1 VIFVTVGTWKFEG
14 LIKTI
19 DTLIEEGVITE
30 EVFTQIGNGDY
41 IPKHCKYA
49 RFLKDFIKYIE
60 KSDTVISH
68 GGSTIFQVLE
78 KNKRLIAIAN
88 PDVMDQHQKHIIE
101 AFYEKG
107 YLIWCRDIKD
117 LKDCILDKRPLRSY
131 HPSHEGLARDIL
143 NFLGV
148 M

>member
-1 VIFVTVGTWKFEG
+1 MIFITVGTWKFDG
-14 LIKTI
+14 LIKTV
-19 DTLIEEGVITE
+19 DTLIAEGVIKE
-30 EVFTQIGNGDY
+30 EVFAQIGNGDY

-49 RFLKDFIKYIE
+49 RFLKDFINYIE

-101 AFYEKG
+101 VFYEKG
-107 YLIWCRDIKD
+107 CLIWCRDVKD
-117 LKDCILDKRPLRSY
+117 LRACILDKRPLRPY
-131 HPSHEGLARDIL
+131 HPQYDSLAKDIL
-143 NFLGV
+143 NFLV
-148 M
+148 